1 MSATFGFSE
10 SNGVTPTVTDGISNI
25 NFGSTDAVNLVT
37 TTYPVV
43 AGTNSYHKAIRAKFT
58 GIGTSISNMLFWKSA
73 GAYKTDEVIVAKN
86 QASYIQPVTTALGG
100 ASTIPTSSGTALTIH
115 GSNGTDLSMTVDGYT
130 EYILLQLQT
139 QSDTPS
145 GAVNTKT
152 FTFQYD
158 EV

>member
-10 SNGVTPTVTDGISNI
+10 SNGATPTVTDAISNI
-25 NFGSTDAVNLVT
+25 NFGSVDSPNLVT

-43 AGTNSYHKAIRAKFT
+43 AGTNSFHKAIRAKFT

-73 GAYKTDEVIVAKN
+73 GAYVTSETIVVKL
-86 QASYIQPVTTALGG
+86 QTSYLQPTQTALAG
-100 ASTIPTSSGTALTIH
+100 SSVIPTTSGTALTVLNSSG
-115 GSNGTDLSMTVDGYT
+115 GSSLTSDGYT

-139 QSDTPS
+139 QSNTPA